1 MQELDATQMKAHI
14 HLIVSAHD
22 RAVVERD
29 DEDEQWVRIS
39 VSDDFSIAGALDDV
53 QRWVDE
59 LHLRVSTL

>member
-1 MQELDATQMKAHI
+1 MKAHI